1 MIDPPR
7 PEVVDAIATCFAAG
21 LRVIVITG
29 DNKVFNFFL
38 FFLKKT
44 TAEAI
49 CKQIGVFDANENLDN
64 KSYTG
69 AEFQNMS
76 HDDQL
81 KSVMRASL
89 FSRVEPSQKSNLVDL
104 LQSQNL
110 VVAMTGD
117 GVNDAPALAKAD
129 IGIAMGTGT
138 AVAREASKMI
148 LQDDNFA
155 TIVGAIEEGRSIY
168 LNTKQFIRYLISS
181 NIGEVVCIFMSSILG
196 MPDALIPVQLL
207 WVLIIFLFAIISG

>member
-1 MIDPPR
+1 
-7 PEVVDAIATCFAAG
+7 
-21 LRVIVITG
+21 
-29 DNKVFNFFL
+29 
-38 FFLKKT
+38 
-44 TAEAI
+44 
-49 CKQIGVFDANENLDN
+49 
-64 KSYTG
+64 
-69 AEFQNMS
+69 MS